1 MAAKD
6 TQKNGE
12 STERNAKKLRHLS
25 LIWAFIKRYPWHL
38 VGAGIALIVAVTMTL
53 SIPNAIKNIIDS
65 GFGASDPVVRDR
77 QFMMLGAIA
86 GILALATA
94 GRFYFVTWIGERV
107 AADLRIAVQSHLLRL
122 SPEFFE
128 ENRPSEISSRLT
140 ADTTLIQSVVG
151 SSASIAIR
159 NFFTAI
165 GGTAYLFFLSPRLM
179 AITLIAIPV
188 IVMPIVLL
196 GRRVRNLS
204 RSSQDRV
211 ADVGAMADEVLGALR
226 IVQAFTQ
233 ENRERSRF
241 GAAVEEAF
249 VTAKRRIGIRAIM
262 TAVVIALIFGGI
274 VMLLRSGAEGV
285 ASGNVTGGDIAEFFF
300 VSAIVAGAFG
310 SLTEVYG
317 EMMRAAGASGRLA
330 ELMDVEPKIKAPAN
344 PVALPEPPKGALTFD
359 SVTFHYPSRPQFAA
373 LEDFSLAVKP
383 GETVALVGP
392 SGAGKSTIF
401 QMLQRFYDP
410 QSGHVEIDGVD
421 IRKVAPGELRERM
434 ALVPQESVVFAASVY
449 ENILYGRP
457 DATEEEVWAAAKAA
471 AADDFIRA
479 LSDGMDTYLGEA
491 GTRLS
496 GGQRQRVA
504 IARAILR
511 DAPILLL
518 DEATSALDAESE
530 KAVQEALTHL
540 MEGRTTLVI
549 AHRLATV
556 LKADRIVV
564 MDEGRI
570 VAEGRHEELIA
581 QGGLYA
587 RLASLQFDM
596 EAAQ

>member
-1 MAAKD
+1 MAAEDVTQESNSKD
-6 TQKNGE
+6 
-12 STERNAKKLRHLS
+12 RNPKKLRHLS
-25 LIWAFIKRYPWHL
+25 LIWSFIKRYPGPL
-38 VGAGIALIVAVTMTL
+38 SGAAIALIAAVAMTL
-53 SIPNAIKNIIDS
+53 AIPAAMRHMVDMGFSNAPS
-65 GFGASDPVVRDR
+65 ATRD
-77 QFMMLGAIA
+77 FYFLLLGGVAAGLAIA
-86 GILALATA
+86 TA
-94 GRFYFVTWIGERV
+94 FRFYFVTWIGERV
-107 AADLRIAVQSHLLRL
+107 AADLRFAVQSHLLNL

-128 ENRPSEISSRLT
+128 ENRPSEVSSRLT

-151 SSASIAIR
+151 SSASVALR
-159 NFFTAI
+159 NMLTAI
-165 GGTAYLFFLSPRLM
+165 FGTAYLFYLSPKLM
-179 AITLIAIPV
+179 MFTLIAIPV
-188 IVMPIVLL
+188 IVLPIVIL
-196 GRRVRNLS
+196 GRRVRKLS

-233 ENRERSRF
+233 EQRERGRF
-241 GAAVEEAF
+241 SAAVEEAF
-249 VTAKRRIGIRAIM
+249 STAKRRIAIRSVM

-274 VMLLRSGAEGV
+274 VFALRSSAAGV
-285 ASGNVTGGDIAEFFF
+285 AAGETSGGQILEFFLL
-300 VSAIVAGAFG
+300 SAVVAGSFG

-317 EMMRAAGASGRLA
+317 EMMRAAGASERLA
-330 ELMDVEPKIKAPAN
+330 ELLLAEPKIKAPAS
-344 PVALPEPPKGALTFD
+344 PIALPQPPKGSLSFK
-359 SVTFHYPSRPQFAA
+359 SVVFHYPSRPQAAA
-373 LEDFSLAVKP
+373 LEGFDLDVQP

-401 QMLQRFYDP
+401 QILQRFYDP
-410 QSGHVEIDGVD
+410 QDGAVEVDGVD
-421 IRKVAPGELRERM
+421 IRKADPADVRQRM
-434 ALVPQESVVFAASVY
+434 ALVPQESVIFAASLY

-457 DATEEEVWAAAKAA
+457 DAREEEVWAAAEAAA
-471 AADDFIRA
+471 AADFIKG
-479 LSDGMDTYLGEA
+479 LSEGMDTYLGEA

-530 KAVQEALTHL
+530 KKVQEALNCL

-570 VAEGRHEELIA
+570 VAQGRHEDLIA

-587 RLASLQFDM
+587 RLAALQFDM
-596 EAAQ
+596 QAAQ